1 MTAQEK
7 LTILKSD
14 LQMLTSVNDAY
25 LTYLLTAAEAAINR
39 EGVINDTTADYEAC
53 VISYAAW
60 LFRKRAASTAGSGG
74 FAPSGGETAMPRFLR
89 WQLNN
94 LLMSQKANGLK
105 NTDVFLLAGDGDY
118 ITTEGGS

>member
-14 LQMLTSVNDAY
+14 LQLLTNVHDAY
-25 LTYLLTAAEAAINR
+25 LGHLLSAAAAAMKR
-39 EGVINDTTADYEAC
+39 EGIIEDTMPDYYAC
-53 VISYAAW
+53 QISYAAW
-60 LFRKRAASTAGSGG
+60 LFRKRAASTSGTGG

-94 LLMSQKANGLK
+94 LLMSQKASGALPQP
-105 NTDVFLLAGDGDY
+105 GDGSVYLTVKED
-118 ITTEGGS
+118 TP